1 MYVLGFLT
9 IKKNASLGKH
19 VLSDINM
26 ASVDRLRS
34 GSCCNTS
41 ACGVARLL
49 TTESLSSSTL
59 ARVTQRWSCSQV
71 ASGITLGRL
80 RRTAELR

>member
-1 MYVLGFLT
+1 MYILGFLT
-9 IKKNASLGKH
+9 IKKYASLRKR

-34 GSCCNTS
+34 GSRCNTS

-49 TTESLSSSTL
+49 TTESLSSSPL
-59 ARVTQRWSCSQV
+59 ARVTQRWFCSQV
-71 ASGITLGRL
+71 AEVLHLG
-80 RRTAELR
+80 A